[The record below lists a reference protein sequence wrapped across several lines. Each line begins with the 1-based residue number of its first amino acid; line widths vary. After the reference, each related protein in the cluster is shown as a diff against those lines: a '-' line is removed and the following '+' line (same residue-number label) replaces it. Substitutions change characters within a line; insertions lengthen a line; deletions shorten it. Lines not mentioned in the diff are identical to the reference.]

1 MIRRVPG
8 PRQPLQNIAWLVGE
22 RAVRAIATATVL
34 GIVARYL
41 QPAGFGQLNFA
52 LSLYLMFA
60 AAANLGLEG
69 LVVNELVLRPTQAGA
84 VLGTAFRLRLAAGT
98 VVTGLLAATSWLL
111 PALRPDAPL
120 ISIVAL
126 GLLVQPVEVLDLW
139 FQRHLDSRRTVV
151 ARFLGVMA
159 GATLKLWLVARG
171 APLSAFAWALVADV
185 VFIAC
190 GLAWVGSRSPYPTG
204 PWRWDAAIARDLWR
218 RGAPLALSGLMVA
231 FALRLDQI
239 LVRAWLGERVTGLYF
254 ASTRLIDIAVF
265 VGAAISISFFP
276 SLSASHSR
284 NREEYFARLQ
294 TLFSLLSGLGWAV
307 VLACNLGGPW
317 IVRLLYGPAYAEAAP
332 ILAIQSWACL
342 IILNAMA
349 RWQHIILSASTPIN
363 LATAGLHLVCLYGLA
378 HPFVAHGGAPGM
390 AVALVV
396 ANFVS
401 GIATTFVFP
410 SLRPCAGMQLRG
422 LLILFAPARWPGLLR
437 ALRT

>member
-41 QPAGFGQLNFA
+41 QPEGFGQLNFA
-52 LSLYLMFA
+52 FSLYLMFA

-69 LVVNELVLRPTQAGA
+69 LVVNELVRRPAQAGA
-84 VLGTAFRLRLAAGT
+84 VLGTAFRLRLAAGAI
-98 VVTGLLAATSWLL
+98 VTALLVAMSWLL

-126 GLLVQPVEVLDLW
+126 SLLVQPVEVLDLW

-254 ASTRLIDIAVF
+254 ASTRLIEIAVF
-265 VGAAISISFFP
+265 VGAAISMSFFP

-307 VLACNLGGPW
+307 VLVCNLGGPW
-317 IVRLLYGPAYAEAAP
+317 IVRLLYGTAYAEAAP
-332 ILAIQSWACL
+332 ILAIQGWACL
-342 IILNAMA
+342 ITLNAMA
-349 RWQHIILSASTPIN
+349 RWQHIILSASTLIN
-363 LATAGLHLVCLYGLA
+363 LTAAGLHLVCLYGLA
-378 HPFVAHGGAPGM
+378 HPFVAHSGAPGM
-390 AVALVV
+390 ALALVV

-410 SLRPCAGMQLRG
+410 ALRPCAGMQLRG
-422 LLILFAPARWPGLLR
+422 LFILLAPARWPGLLR